1 MQSPRCASTHKK
13 ALKSQRIKAG
23 KEHYGHRVQP
33 PTQPH
38 HVQHTPDQG
47 FAKEDDLTA
56 AVLTVTKDGI
66 NYHINLDDEWFFSG
80 MVTTVDL
87 AAGAERP
94 QFTFQKEQPAPAA
107 TTTDSVAPATDATTG
122 ASRRFESYWE

>member
-1 MQSPRCASTHKK
+1 MKLVITDAASRWFQKHLQLNTGDGVKFFGTT
-13 ALKSQRIKAG
+13 I
-23 KEHYGHRVQP
+23 
-33 PTQPH
+33 QPH

-47 FAKEDDLTA
+47 FAAENELA
-56 AVLTVTKDGI
+56 AAALTVTKDGI

-80 MVTTVDL
+80 LVTTVDL

-94 QFTFQKEQPAPAA
+94 TSAA
-107 TTTDSVAPATDATTG
+107 GSIPATDATTG

>member
-1 MQSPRCASTHKK
+1 MKLIITDTASHWFKK
-13 ALKSQRIKAG
+13 HLELQAG
-23 KEHYGHRVQP
+23 DGVRFFGTTV
-33 PTQPH
+33 QPH

-80 MVTTVDL
+80 MVTTVGL